1 MEAINQKLLYKQ
13 IYRLRIQPNPLLT
26 SYPNTNCIF
35 YTEFVAHHA
44 SASKLLQIP
53 KKNLQGQVFLII
65 LVSSFL
71 SYLS

>member
-26 SYPNTNCIF
+26 SYPNTNCIL

-44 SASKLLQIP
+44 SATKHCEFQ
-53 KKNLQGQVFLII
+53 KII
-65 LVSSFL
+65 YMVKFS
-71 SYLS
+71 